1 MIQIIAG
8 REGAGKTKNLIDMAN
23 DLTKVTD
30 GHIVYVDAD
39 NSHIYHL
46 SHQIRLIKPDE
57 LPSIDNG
64 ILWICLR
71 DFVPRL

>member
-46 SHQIRLIKPDE
+46 SHQILSLIHISWRTSCVHHFACFFTSP
-57 LPSIDNG
+57 
-64 ILWICLR
+64 
-71 DFVPRL
+71 